1 MGSGCTT
8 LSTKVLR
15 CLVSTVLAVG
25 ICASCEAASLDPDA
39 ADFVARLNK
48 AVTLLAGKTG
58 KAAYSSCQSYVETLI
73 DVDSIAERTAG
84 PAWAKMTADQ
94 RDAYRA
100 ALEKRA
106 VRNCVSENAN
116 NSGKPVGF
124 LGMRESNG
132 GRLLATLPHE
142 QGNGPERTVVWR
154 LPDAGAALDIRAVD
168 VLIDGRSTVLT
179 LRDEARNLLE
189 GNNGD
194 INALIAGIGR

>member
-1 MGSGCTT
+1 LGSGCTT

-48 AVTLLAGKTG
+48 AVTLLAGKSG

-106 VRNCVSENAN
+106 VRNCVSEN
-116 NSGKPVGF
+116 
-124 LGMRESNG
+124 ESNG

-154 LPDAGAALDIRAVD
+154 LPDAGTALDIRAVD

>member
-1 MGSGCTT
+1 
-8 LSTKVLR
+8 LSVKVLR
-15 CLVSTVLAVG
+15 CFASTVLAVG

-58 KAAYSSCQSYVETLI
+58 KAAYSSCESYVETLI

-84 PAWAKMTADQ
+84 AAWAKMTADQ

-116 NSGKPVGF
+116 NSGKPVGL

-142 QGNGPERTVVWR
+142 LGSGPERTVVWR
-154 LPDAGAALDIRAVD
+154 LPDADSTAQDIRAVD